1 MLSNS
6 TGHQIVRPLIVSAG
20 FPCQDASSANPYG
33 KGTEGERTGLFREAL
48 RISAEMG
55 AEYIFMENVA
65 NIINRGWGNVC
76 RAIASIGYMYWYRTI
91 SAETIG
97 YPFQGKRIYAIA
109 FSPALSIGLEEIRIF
124 DEYFEDHFSEKAKQN
139 DGLCREI
146 SLLLRPE
153 NYAGF
158 YTEFDGLPDYLAP
171 LGCHY
176 AGNAIVPDMAEVVFK
191 TIKEFHEKIIT
202 P

>member
-1 MLSNS
+1 MHNNTSR
-6 TGHQIVRPLIVSAG
+6 HQIVRPLILSAG
-20 FPCQDASSANPYG
+20 FPCQDASRANAYG
-33 KGTEGERTGLFREAL
+33 KGIEGERTGLFWEIDRLVGEL
-48 RISAEMG
+48 RP
-55 AEYIFMENVA
+55 EYVFLENVA
-65 NIINRGWGNVC
+65 NFLIRGWEQVLAAFAK
-76 RAIASIGYMYWYRTI
+76 RRMPVWYRTV

-97 YPFQGKRIYAIA
+97 YPFQGKRIYAVA
-109 FSPALSIGLEEIRIF
+109 FSPALGLGLEEVRIF
-124 DEYFEDHFSEKAKQN
+124 DEYFEDHLSEKAQQN
-139 DGLCREI
+139 NELCREI

-176 AGNAIVPDMAEVVFK
+176 TGNAIIPDMAEVIFK
-191 TIKEFHEKIIT
+191 TIKEFHEKIIK